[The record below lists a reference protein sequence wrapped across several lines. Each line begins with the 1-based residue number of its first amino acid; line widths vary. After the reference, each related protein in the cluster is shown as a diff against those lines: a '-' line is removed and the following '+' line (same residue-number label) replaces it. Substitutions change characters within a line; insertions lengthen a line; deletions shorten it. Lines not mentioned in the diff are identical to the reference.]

1 MARISKQSKQRPYTI
16 NRGAVAIQKKPE
28 AYVISAHPL
37 GYAIASKAKKK
48 AVGNF
53 QEELKRAKRQVKEY
67 RQGSPLAIYKNAPVT
82 FAQKLGLEIV
92 TDDQRKI
99 LLSVRDKKVTNV
111 QASHGVGKC
120 VAPDDLLLLA
130 NGLEVP
136 ASSLVGQE
144 FKLLT
149 YVGGEILPVNAKAVW
164 NLVED
169 VYEITTES
177 GRKIVRSAN
186 HPLFAAIKW
195 SRNGAKPL
203 IDVKEWQAIA
213 TLQEWLEQPPEYPKS
228 KFTSDDWDTS
238 KFKHNVVCAVPHTVD
253 VFGDRPMPEHEIK
266 IIAYLIGDGS
276 LTNGTPSF
284 AQEDNRQL
292 KEVAECASK
301 MGCVVKPIKGDDYS
315 YRIAVNNSDSF
326 SGDRKALPGLKEK
339 RDFSLYA
346 HHVSIRKIR
355 EETGHKVTKTYNRLK
370 ALNVKPLQ
378 FYGCSY
384 ITYSQYLL
392 YKAFDQCVEESARSR
407 NDNGSYSE
415 ALRILQKQMHGFSNI
430 QDTAEKIPDLELLEQ
445 QLKDAVYKQKILH
458 GVQPGTR
465 RGGSKP
471 NPVTNLLKKHD
482 LMGKN
487 SHEKLIPSVIFQL
500 PKHQLVLF
508 LNRLFSTDGWACVSK
523 PPSGRSHG
531 TPEIGFCSVSR
542 NLVEQVQRL
551 LLRFGIVANVIPKP
565 NVNAWVLYIHASDM
579 LYTFCQEIG
588 IYGKED
594 AIAKV
599 LERLKTIDNNRT
611 HKWRYKKA
619 PNGTIWERVISIRKL
634 EKQQMTVAIEVPQY
648 NTYITNFWEHNTL
661 ISAIAGLWWVFCCDG
676 LVISTAPTGR
686 QVKELLWREIR
697 KLYDR
702 NKRLLGGYRNV
713 LSIHRS
719 SDAYGFGFS
728 AQDKNQH
735 SFQGIHHERLLIIE
749 DEACGISQEIDDG
762 AVSCATGSDNRILRI
777 GNPTEPG
784 TPFEKHCKKNNIRI
798 PVWFHPNVSWAYEMH
813 PCGFH
818 RLKPAIATQICQDDP
833 DQPVKPQEEWNKELP
848 RDVIPGAVSIG
859 WIEEQ
864 RVKKLEGSAFWMGKV
879 EGIFPIDNAAS
890 VIPTS
895 LFLACRA
902 RYDEDPEWWENHAR
916 LSRTRYGLDV
926 ADGGDDNALSKWRGS
941 LLYKV
946 KVQPTLGDNLDT
958 DRAAGLATG
967 EASQDPGVISV
978 DNVGV
983 GAGTLAIILKNRY
996 KAVGIRWGES
1006 AKDKEAFANLKAED
1020 YWLLREAMRV
1030 GDVAIAPLG
1039 HIEDRVMED
1048 LASVHYEELGE
1059 SKIKIERKKDTIER
1073 LGRSPDAGDAVVLGY
1088 RVRNVISG
1096 TIT

>member
-28 AYVISAHPL
+28 AYVISTHPL
-37 GYAIASKAKKK
+37 GYAIASKAEKK

-67 RQGSPLAIYKNAPVT
+67 AQGSPLAIYKNAPVT

-111 QASHGVGKC
+111 QASHGVGK
-120 VAPDDLLLLA
+120 
-130 NGLEVP
+130 
-136 ASSLVGQE
+136 
-144 FKLLT
+144 
-149 YVGGEILPVNAKAVW
+149 
-164 NLVED
+164 
-169 VYEITTES
+169 
-177 GRKIVRSAN
+177 
-186 HPLFAAIKW
+186 
-195 SRNGAKPL
+195 
-203 IDVKEWQAIA
+203 
-213 TLQEWLEQPPEYPKS
+213 
-228 KFTSDDWDTS
+228 
-238 KFKHNVVCAVPHTVD
+238 
-253 VFGDRPMPEHEIK
+253 
-266 IIAYLIGDGS
+266 
-276 LTNGTPSF
+276 
-284 AQEDNRQL
+284 
-292 KEVAECASK
+292 
-301 MGCVVKPIKGDDYS
+301 
-315 YRIAVNNSDSF
+315 
-326 SGDRKALPGLKEK
+326 
-339 RDFSLYA
+339 
-346 HHVSIRKIR
+346 
-355 EETGHKVTKTYNRLK
+355 
-370 ALNVKPLQ
+370 
-378 FYGCSY
+378 
-384 ITYSQYLL
+384 
-392 YKAFDQCVEESARSR
+392 
-407 NDNGSYSE
+407 
-415 ALRILQKQMHGFSNI
+415 
-430 QDTAEKIPDLELLEQ
+430 
-445 QLKDAVYKQKILH
+445 
-458 GVQPGTR
+458 
-465 RGGSKP
+465 
-471 NPVTNLLKKHD
+471 
-482 LMGKN
+482 
-487 SHEKLIPSVIFQL
+487 
-500 PKHQLVLF
+500 
-508 LNRLFSTDGWACVSK
+508 
-523 PPSGRSHG
+523 
-531 TPEIGFCSVSR
+531 
-542 NLVEQVQRL
+542 
-551 LLRFGIVANVIPKP
+551 
-565 NVNAWVLYIHASDM
+565 
-579 LYTFCQEIG
+579 
-588 IYGKED
+588 
-594 AIAKV
+594 
-599 LERLKTIDNNRT
+599 
-611 HKWRYKKA
+611 
-619 PNGTIWERVISIRKL
+619 
-634 EKQQMTVAIEVPQY
+634 
-648 NTYITNFWEHNTL
+648 TL

-818 RLKPAIATQICQDDP
+818 RLKPAIAVQICQDDP